1 MTNEALMEL
10 VKQRLELADRA
21 RDLEISDLITEA
33 LEYCNLKELPE
44 ALEPWLRKKVKTIIN
59 YEAENGDSS
68 VFDVKSLHEGD
79 TTTNYNV
86 DQVSRETIYGLSEA
100 DKSVL
105 RRYRRLRP

>member
-1 MTNEALMEL
+1 MTNEALIAL
-10 VKQRLELADRA
+10 VKQRLEITDRG
-21 RDLEISDLITEA
+21 RDLDISDLITEV
-33 LEYCNLKELPE
+33 LEYCNLTELPE

-59 YEAENGDSS
+59 YEAENGADS

>member
-1 MTNEALMEL
+1 VTKEELTVL
-10 VKQRLELADRA
+10 VKEHLNISGSD
-21 RDLEISDLITEA
+21 RDLDISDLITAA
-33 LEYCNLKELPE
+33 LEYCNIPELPE

-86 DQVSRETIYGLSEA
+86 DQVSRETIYGLSKA
-100 DKSVL
+100 DKAVL
-105 RRYRRLRP
+105 QRYRRLRK